1 LQLKIIHQSKKMQQG
16 EKAMKMLNAWTLE
29 LDEPEI
35 AVSEILEQLGLESNT
50 QKNSIGF
57 ITCSYD
63 YIESGIVKA
72 VCEAIP
78 FEIIGC
84 TTLTNAN
91 NEEDGTMLFC
101 LTVFTADD
109 CQFVAAVT
117 GALGKDVDG
126 AIGAAVRAAT
136 NDSEQPAKIAL
147 AFMPMFGI
155 GGEIMLNALDKV
167 LPGVPVFGTVG
178 CDHDTAEYSNTY
190 VIHNGECYRDCLS
203 FMLIYGNVNPR
214 FVVTSTSDQNLRKQQ
229 AVITSSEGCLLKKV
243 NDMTAKEYFESIG
256 LASGKGVEGMSSIP
270 FVVDYNDGSQPVAR
284 AIYGLNEDGS
294 AVCGGIMPE
303 GGTLYIG
310 RMDVDDI
317 LLTAETSV
325 NKLLSENGAN
335 GIVLFP
341 CLGRNMVLAL
351 DPMAEINVVRNS
363 VGSSVPWHLAYSGG
377 ESCPVSGKDGQLLN
391 RFHNFTFIGFVI

>member
-1 LQLKIIHQSKKMQQG
+1 
-16 EKAMKMLNAWTLE
+16 MKMLNAWTLE
-29 LDEPEI
+29 LDEPEV
-35 AVSEILEQLGLESNT
+35 AVSEILEQLDLENNAR
-50 QKNSIGF
+50 KNSIGF

-63 YIESGIVKA
+63 YVESGIVKA
-72 VCEAIP
+72 VCEAVP
-78 FEIIGC
+78 FDVVGC

-91 NEEDGTMLFC
+91 NEDAGTMLFC
-101 LTVFTADD
+101 LTAFTADD

-117 GALGKDVDG
+117 DPLGSDLDG
-126 AIGAAVRAAT
+126 AVSSAVQAAT
-136 NDSEQPAKIAL
+136 ANLEQPAQIAL
-147 AFMPMFGI
+147 AFLPMSGI
-155 GGEIMLNALDKV
+155 GGEIMLDALDKA
-167 LPGVPVFGTVG
+167 LAGVPIFGTVG

-190 VIHNGECYRDCLS
+190 IICNGECYRDCLS
-203 FMLIYGNVNPR
+203 FLLICGNVTPR

-243 NDMTAKEYFESIG
+243 NSMTAKDYFESIG
-256 LASGKGVEGMSSIP
+256 LATGRGVEGMSSIP

-317 LLTAETSV
+317 LLTAESSV
-325 NKLLSENGAN
+325 KKLLSDGDAC
-335 GIVLFP
+335 GIIMFP

-351 DPMAEINVVRNS
+351 DPMAEINVVRDAIGDS
-363 VGSSVPWHLAYSGG
+363 IPWHLAYSGG
-377 ESCPVSGKDGQLLN
+377 ECCPVSGKNGQLLN

>member
-1 LQLKIIHQSKKMQQG
+1 
-16 EKAMKMLNAWTLE
+16 MKMLNAWTLE

-35 AVSEILEQLGLESNT
+35 AATDILQQLNLEENAQT
-50 QKNSIGF
+50 NSIGF

-63 YIESGIVKA
+63 YVESGIVEA

-78 FEIIGC
+78 FDVVGC
-84 TTLTNAN
+84 TTLTNAT
-91 NEEDGTMLFC
+91 NEEAGTMLFC

-109 CQFVAAVT
+109 CQFAAVVT

-126 AIGAAVRAAT
+126 GINSAVQTAT
-136 NDSEQPAKIAL
+136 ARLEQPARIAL

-155 GGEIMLNALDKV
+155 GGELMLNALDKA
-167 LPGVPVFGTVG
+167 LEGVPIFGTVG

-190 VIHNGECYRDCLS
+190 TIYNGECFRDCLS
-203 FMLIYGNVNPR
+203 LLLIGGNVTPR

-243 NDMTAKEYFESIG
+243 NDMTAKAYFESIG
-256 LASGKGVEGMSSIP
+256 LVSGKGVEGMSSVP

-303 GGTLYIG
+303 GGTLSIG

-325 NKLLSENGAN
+325 VNLLANSDIN
-335 GIVLFP
+335 GIIMFP

-351 DPMAEINVVRNS
+351 DPMAEISVVNDAINNLI
-363 VGSSVPWHLAYSGG
+363 PWHLSYSGG
-377 ESCPVSGKDGQLLN
+377 ECCPVSGKDGRLYN
-391 RFHNFTFIGFVI
+391 RFHNFTFIGLAI